1 MSGQSYGIGIER
13 DAILGEIINNNN
25 NNNNNNNW
33 LFLNRLSNVL
43 CSILKVDIEI
53 VTLL

>member
-13 DAILGEIINNNN
+13 DAILGEIIN